1 MDAVSS
7 DPTVPLNCAGRAGEG
22 RGGVH
27 KWWGLPVWRRA
38 CCLTHVC
45 VLVNGQSTCCHLE
58 HTGHSNENH
67 VLEGG
72 GQTHQGTDTPGY
84 RHTKADTHAYTCTHN
99 LFPY

>member
-7 DPTVPLNCAGRAGEG
+7 DATVPLNCVRRAGEG
-22 RGGVH
+22 RGGEGH
-27 KWWGLPVWRRA
+27 KRWGLSVWRRA

-45 VLVNGQSTCCHLE
+45 ILVNGQSACCHLE

-72 GQTHQGTDTPGY
+72 GGADTPGY
-84 RHTKADTHAYTCTHN
+84 RHTEVQTLMHTQR
-99 LFPY
+99 LLLLMP

>member
-7 DPTVPLNCAGRAGEG
+7 DPTVPLSCVGRAGEG
-22 RGGVH
+22 RGGEGRGGVH
-27 KWWGLPVWRRA
+27 KRWGLPVWRRA
-38 CCLTHVC
+38 CRLTHVC

-72 GQTHQGTDTPGY
+72 GGGRHTRVQTHRGTGY
-84 RHTKADTHAYTCTHN
+84 
-99 LFPY
+99 F